1 MIILSAQNIA
11 KAFGVN
17 TVLRDVS
24 LTVQQ
29 GDRIGLVGVN
39 GCGKSTL
46 MRILAGLDPQD
57 SGEISLV
64 RGTRVGYLAQQN
76 MVTSGE
82 TVWNELQKVYEPVFV
97 MEKKLRELEDEMAH
111 AHTDEQRFARLSSD
125 YDRLI
130 QRFEEADGYAWK
142 SMVSGVL
149 NGLGFKPTQYD
160 QCVDS
165 LSGGEQTRLCLA
177 HLLLQ
182 KPDLLLLDEP
192 TNHLDMET
200 LQWLENYLS
209 AYKGSVL
216 VISHDRYFLDHVCTG
231 IVEILMG
238 SSEQYNGNYT
248 RYIAQRQERFESRMR
263 AYEIQ
268 QKEIERQQA
277 IIARYRM
284 FNREKSIRAAESR
297 EKALDRM
304 EKLEK
309 PVDERAI
316 RFSFEARRRTGEDVL
331 QLSELSKSFGEKHL
345 FHDLTLHVRAGD
357 RVFRV
362 RNAEAAF
369 VDDDKLPSVAV
380 CARAE
385 LRIGQPALLTFTVA
399 AGDASVTVEGP
410 EVEAARTKAITEE
423 EVREHIDRMGTT
435 PFYLSSLEI
444 DLDEGVG
451 MGFSML
457 HKLRARAAEELQETI
472 LAHYHARKLERTP
485 SRVFAPV
492 VRKGWC
498 KVAALAT
505 NPACARAA
513 KRAGADL
520 IYVPA
525 ANYRRG
531 EAVIAGQLSDTAEQ
545 AGYPKQCI
553 PVLPT
558 VSQMFDEEKRNG
570 FDTWKRVKADKPVM
584 VENLGQLLHAT
595 EMGAAPEV
603 GPHIPVTNKLDLQA
617 MADLGA
623 QRVWLSPEL
632 SLVQIE
638 ELGDMAPMP
647 LGLTIM
653 GQTEL
658 MVTEHCLLMS
668 QGPCNQKCAECA
680 RRKSPHYLKD
690 RKGYEMPVITDC
702 TGRSHLYNAVQMD
715 VAHLMPEIIGAG
727 VSTVLVDTTLMNVK
741 ETTEKVARAVRARDI
756 AQKDGNKV
764 AKAEGATSGHLFRG
778 VS

>member
-46 MRILAGLDPQD
+46 MRILAGLDAQD

-160 QCVDS
+160 QCVDF

-177 HLLLQ
+177 RLLLQ

-248 RYIAQRQERFESRMR
+248 RYMAQRQERFESRMR

-357 RVFRV
+357 RVALIGPNGVGKSTLIKIVVGEEKPDTGFIRYGSNVDIGYYDQHQSTLHNDKTVLDEVWDRFPQMEQSNVRGALGMFLFTGDDVFKPIHTLSGGEKGRV
-362 RNAEAAF
+362 ALTALMLRKDNLLLLDEPTNHLDMDSREVLEDALADFGGTIITVSHDRYFINRIANRIIEMQPNGVTEYIGNYDDYIERKNRPVAVEAETGKTRTELEKEKRREKLNRQALRQLKTRAQEAEKAVGSKEAEIAKLEAQMADPALYSDAQKAADVQRVYQKAQQELQTLYEQWEAAEAALSQE
-369 VDDDKLPSVAV
+369 DD
-380 CARAE
+380 
-385 LRIGQPALLTFTVA
+385 
-399 AGDASVTVEGP
+399 
-410 EVEAARTKAITEE
+410 
-423 EVREHIDRMGTT
+423 
-435 PFYLSSLEI
+435 
-444 DLDEGVG
+444 
-451 MGFSML
+451 
-457 HKLRARAAEELQETI
+457 
-472 LAHYHARKLERTP
+472 
-485 SRVFAPV
+485 
-492 VRKGWC
+492 
-498 KVAALAT
+498 
-505 NPACARAA
+505 
-513 KRAGADL
+513 
-520 IYVPA
+520 
-525 ANYRRG
+525 
-531 EAVIAGQLSDTAEQ
+531 
-545 AGYPKQCI
+545 
-553 PVLPT
+553 
-558 VSQMFDEEKRNG
+558 
-570 FDTWKRVKADKPVM
+570 
-584 VENLGQLLHAT
+584 
-595 EMGAAPEV
+595 
-603 GPHIPVTNKLDLQA
+603 
-617 MADLGA
+617 
-623 QRVWLSPEL
+623 
-632 SLVQIE
+632 
-638 ELGDMAPMP
+638 
-647 LGLTIM
+647 
-653 GQTEL
+653 
-658 MVTEHCLLMS
+658 
-668 QGPCNQKCAECA
+668 
-680 RRKSPHYLKD
+680 
-690 RKGYEMPVITDC
+690 
-702 TGRSHLYNAVQMD
+702 
-715 VAHLMPEIIGAG
+715 
-727 VSTVLVDTTLMNVK
+727 
-741 ETTEKVARAVRARDI
+741 
-756 AQKDGNKV
+756 
-764 AKAEGATSGHLFRG
+764 
-778 VS
+778 